1 MVEYAKD
8 NIIPPNR
15 EDQNDKAWWMGSTQG
30 DFTVK
35 SAWQIVR
42 KKKEITTDFDFIWNK
57 GLPFKVNFFLW
68 RVWKRRVPTDDN
80 LKRMKLQLVSR
91 CWCCEKKKEETMTHL
106 FLTASIANRLWKQFA
121 GFAGIHMDGMH
132 LEQLII
138 AWWTQKT
145 SPQLQGVMRAMPAII
160 MWTLWKGRNNL
171 KHGGSLTFN
180 GVVMQVQD
188 MVKKLVKRLYP
199 WIYLESTQWSYITR
213 RLRRYK
219 PTLHYHSVVWR
230 PPDLQKLK
238 CNVDG
243 ASKGNPG
250 PSSYGFCQRNSQG
263 DLIYARAAGVGNTTN
278 FEAESLAIYE
288 SFEYC
293 WEKQLREVIIE
304 TDSLTLVKMIR
315 GQWKLPCELV
325 EREER
330 IRKRLQGLNATI
342 IHTFRGANGVPD
354 LLAKEVVESQNI
366 KEYTAFVDLPTH
378 LRRQINSDKAQIPTL
393 RIRTRKINIQH

>member
-1 MVEYAKD
+1 
-8 NIIPPNR
+8 
-15 EDQNDKAWWMGSTQG
+15 
-30 DFTVK
+30 
-35 SAWQIVR
+35 
-42 KKKEITTDFDFIWNK
+42 
-57 GLPFKVNFFLW
+57 
-68 RVWKRRVPTDDN
+68 
-80 LKRMKLQLVSR
+80 
-91 CWCCEKKKEETMTHL
+91 MTHL
-106 FLTASIANRLWKQFA
+106 FLIASIAYWLWKQFA

-132 LEQLII
+132 LQQLII

-171 KHGGSLTFN
+171 KHGGSSTFN
-180 GVVMQVQD
+180 GMVMQVQD

-199 WIYLESTQWSYITR
+199 WIYLESTQWLDITR
-213 RLRRYK
+213 RLMRYK

-250 PSSYGFCQRNSQG
+250 PSSYGLCRRNSQG

-278 FEAESLAIYE
+278 IEIESLAIYE
-288 SFEYC
+288 SFKYC
-293 WEKQLREVIIE
+293 WEKQVREVIIE
-304 TDSLTLVKMIR
+304 TDSLTLVKMLR
-315 GQWKLPCELV
+315 GQWKIPWELV
-325 EREER
+325 ERGER
-330 IRKRLQGLNATI
+330 IRKRLQRLNATI
-342 IHTFRGANGVPD
+342 IHTFREANGVPD

-366 KEYTAFVDLPTH
+366 KEYTTFVDLPTH

-393 RIRTRKINIQH
+393 RIRTKKINIQH